1 MFHYFRRA
9 ALLALFLPAACAIHP
24 PPATPSAQLCNFVQ
38 WPIEVALPSAGRPG
52 ETAVAAAIDT
62 AVEPVPARHLYDD
75 ISYALDHA
83 ATEPQQQ
90 PLAVLALSGGSQHGS
105 FGAGFLDGWRE
116 AEGGHL
122 PDFAVVTGIS
132 TGSILAT
139 FAFIGDTPAMVRGYS
154 ITNERELLTPIV
166 RLRGGRPST
175 QSMLSVVR
183 RGAVADL
190 GPLRE
195 RLRIEIT
202 EDVLRQ
208 VALRHMHA
216 RRLYV
221 GVVDVDAGQA
231 VAFDLGEMATRYFAT
246 QDTGGRTR
254 IRNCYVDA
262 IVASSSAPLA
272 ALPVFIDNR
281 MYVDGGAR
289 FGMFSDDV
297 IQGVRAHNKV
307 AGTQTPV
314 YVIANGDLETGADCG
329 KTADTLCE
337 PPHPPAGA
345 PDAAHRDWSLLT
357 LAQRSEDILVNQVYR
372 FSASRIISRGKE
384 GDRVFFARIGADA
397 LTHSYTLNDP
407 TLGTGSRTCAEW
419 QIVDRDTLHPIQ
431 FFPRYMRC
439 LIDYGR
445 GRGSA
450 HNWDGQPPSEMA
462 VAPAGPKP

>member
-1 MFHYFRRA
+1 MFHYLRSA
-9 ALLALFLPAACAIHP
+9 LLLALFLPAACAIHP
-24 PPATPSAQLCNFVQ
+24 PPATPSAQMCNFVQ

-52 ETAVAAAIDT
+52 AVAA
-62 AVEPVPARHLYDD
+62 VPATEPRRLADD
-75 ISYALDHA
+75 ISNALNNA
-83 ATEPQQQ
+83 RPEQQ

-105 FGAGFLDGWRE
+105 FGAGFMDGWRE
-116 AEGGHL
+116 AEGGRL

-139 FAFIGDTPAMVRGYS
+139 FAFIGDTASMVRGYS
-154 ITNERELLTPIV
+154 ITNERQLLTPIV
-166 RLRGGRPST
+166 RMSGGRPSPR
-175 QSMLSVVR
+175 SVLNVVR

-190 GPLRE
+190 GPLRD

-208 VALRHMHA
+208 VTFRHMRA

-221 GVVDVDAGQA
+221 GVVDVDVGQA

-246 QDTGGRTR
+246 QDAGTRTR

-262 IVASSSAPLA
+262 ILASSSAPLA

-314 YVIANGDLETGADCG
+314 YVIANGDLETTQDCG
-329 KTADTLCE
+329 KAEETLCR
-337 PPHPPAGA
+337 PPNPPTGGPDGA
-345 PDAAHRDWSLLT
+345 RTDWSLLS
-357 LAQRSEDILVNQVYR
+357 LAQRSETILVNQVYR

-397 LTHSYTLNDP
+397 LTHPYTLNDQA
-407 TLGTGSRTCAEW
+407 LGTGSRTCAEW
-419 QIVDRDTLHPIQ
+419 QTVDRDTLHPIQ

-445 GRGSA
+445 GRGA
-450 HNWDGQPPSEMA
+450 ARNWDGQPPSEMP
-462 VAPAGPKP
+462 VAPAEPKP